1 MSFWAEQILLAIDPD
16 KLTEGHI
23 IIVDD
28 ILKRRDID
36 TEVLKVRLFVEEILR
51 ENSGGL
57 KCKE

>member
-36 TEVLKVRLFVEEILR
+36 TELLKVRIFVEEILR
-51 ENSGGL
+51 ENSGV
-57 KCKE
+57 